1 MHAYTCTHMFVTI
14 IFKEK
19 EAINLKVE
27 RHNRIGERHLG
38 GAGKEM
44 QGESNL
50 NSISDKNIKD
60 IK

>member
-27 RHNRIGERHLG
+27 RHNRLGGRHLG
-38 GAGKEM
+38 GARKEM

-50 NSISDKNIKD
+50 TLYQIKTL
-60 IK
+60 KT